1 MKNLAT
7 RVTLLL
13 LIVSQLIGCTRDLSP
28 SMYTS
33 DSTLNIVLSGVVVSS
48 RMVKIKDSDNPSD
61 GRGALA
67 GGVLG
72 AGGGALASNGRAEG
86 IVGGAVAGAAIG
98 ALAQRATNT
107 SSGREYIV
115 KVDTSKLGNDYY
127 EGSALMRNSLAA
139 AKATGTITVVQEREK
154 KNDVALE
161 IGQKVFVIV
170 SENRTRVIPD
180 PTGN

>member
-1 MKNLAT
+1 MKKFIIRT
-7 RVTLLL
+7 FSLLL
-13 LIVSQLIGCTRDLSP
+13 VVSQLSGCTRDLSP

-48 RMVKIKDSDNPSD
+48 RMVKIKDSDQPSD
-61 GRGALA
+61 GKGALYGGAAGAGALA
-67 GGVLG
+67 THGRTEGV
-72 AGGGALASNGRAEG
+72 
-86 IVGGAVAGAAIG
+86 IGGAVAGAAIG

-115 KVDTSKLGNDYY
+115 KVDTSKLGSDYY
-127 EGSALMRNSLAA
+127 EGSALMRNALAA

-154 KNDVALE
+154 KTDKALDL
-161 IGQKVFVIV
+161 GQKVFVIV